1 MSYRP
6 RHSGFIVLIVMVII
20 VMLTLAGLAFV
31 LNLSLENQ
39 AVRVQGD
46 QQQLQQTLASG
57 VELMRGFLA
66 QSPAERQQAGGT
78 HQNSAVFAS
87 VSISPDASAVDDT
100 RFSILSPHDE
110 TDASSDVRF
119 GLQNESARLN
129 LSVLLDWEQDQPGA
143 ASQALM
149 QLPGMTEAIADAI
162 LDWIDG
168 DDTPRPAG
176 AEADYYVGRG
186 LPYEP
191 RNDVPAVLEELL
203 LVRDV
208 SRSSLFGTDTN
219 ANFRQDSDSAQTL
232 PSAGDMSSGQ
242 TPWARLLTLYSAEAN
257 RTFQGEPRIDLNQE
271 ELQPLHEQLT
281 QAFDQQTADFVIAY
295 RQFGPQTPPAD
306 QATALTTPA
315 SAASRAAVPSSRWA
329 AKPPRDRQ
337 AISLDLTQPGEYRI
351 ESILDL
357 IEARVFLPPEDPPDD
372 RLSRTTP
379 EPTSPA
385 PTDNLLDQPLEDL
398 LEIPLEDI
406 DEQTADPQ
414 PLQEIA
420 NPFADQRDQLRDY
433 LPQWFDL
440 TTTVDDDVIRG
451 RININQAAR
460 TILLGVPELE
470 ESLVDRILAARDGFS
485 TDAGDQY
492 RYPIWLYTE
501 GLVDLEQM
509 RLLEPYLTCGGDV
522 YRAQIVAFGESTRL
536 VARGEVVLD
545 ASVSPP
551 RQVYW
556 KDLGLLG
563 RGFTNAELGLQT
575 DLR

>member
-1 MSYRP
+1 MIHRR

-39 AVRVQGD
+39 AVHVQGD

-66 QSPAERQQAGGT
+66 QSPSARQQAGGT
-78 HQNSAVFAS
+78 HQNSAVFAA
-87 VSISPDASAVDDT
+87 VSLSPDSAASDDT
-100 RFSILSPHDE
+100 RFSILSPQDE
-110 TDASSDVRF
+110 TEASSEVRF

-149 QLPGMTEAIADAI
+149 QLPGMTEPIADAI

-168 DDTPRPAG
+168 DDTPRPSG

-208 SRSSLFGTDTN
+208 SRTSLFGTDTN
-219 ANFRQDSDSAQTL
+219 ANFRQDSDSRPTL
-232 PSAGDMSSGQ
+232 QAAGDTNSGQ

-257 RTFQGEPRIDLNQE
+257 RTFQGEPRIDLNQD
-271 ELQPLHEQLT
+271 ELQTLHEQLT
-281 QAFDQQTADFVIAY
+281 KAFDQPTADFVVAY
-295 RQFGPQTPPAD
+295 RQFGPQAPTVDGPSPS
-306 QATALTTPA
+306 ATAA
-315 SAASRAAVPSSRWA
+315 SGAPSGAAGSSSRWA
-329 AKPPRDRQ
+329 TKPPPDGQ
-337 AISLDLTQPGEYRI
+337 AVSLDLSQPAEYRI

-357 IEARVFLPPEDPPDD
+357 IEARVFLPPESQPDD
-372 RLSRTTP
+372 I
-379 EPTSPA
+379 
-385 PTDNLLDQPLEDL
+385 LLDESLEDL
-398 LEIPLEDI
+398 LEVPLEEI
-406 DEQTADPQ
+406 RELSEESQ
-414 PLQEIA
+414 PMREVP
-420 NPFADQRDQLRDY
+420 NPFADQRDQLRDD
-433 LPQWFDL
+433 LPPWFDL
-440 TTTVDDDVIRG
+440 TTTVDQDVIRG
-451 RININQAAR
+451 RVNINQAGR
-460 TILLGVPELE
+460 LILLGIPELD

-485 TDAGDQY
+485 SDAGDQY

-501 GLVDLEQM
+501 GLVDLQQM
-509 RLLEPYLTCGGDV
+509 RRLEPYLTCGGDV

-563 RGFTNAELGLQT
+563 RGFTDAELGLQT

>member
-1 MSYRP
+1 MSRRP

-39 AVRVQGD
+39 AVHVQGD

-66 QSPAERQQAGGT
+66 QSPAQRQQAGGT
-78 HQNSAVFAS
+78 HQNSAVFAA
-87 VSISPDASAVDDT
+87 VSIAPDSPTDDDT
-100 RFSILSPHDE
+100 RFSILSPQDE
-110 TDASSDVRF
+110 TDASSEVRF

-129 LSVLLDWEQDQPGA
+129 LSVLLDWEQDHPGA
-143 ASQALM
+143 ASAALM

-168 DDTPRPAG
+168 DDIPRPSG

-208 SRSSLFGTDTN
+208 SRTSLFGTDTN
-219 ANFRQDSDSAQTL
+219 ANFRQDNDSPRTL
-232 PSAGDMSSGQ
+232 SGAGDVSSGQ

-257 RTFQGEPRIDLNQE
+257 RSFQGEARIELNQE

-281 QAFDQQTADFVIAY
+281 EVFDRQTADFVVAY
-295 RQFGPQTPPAD
+295 RQFGPQDPPVDEATP
-306 QATALTTPA
+306 LT
-315 SAASRAAVPSSRWA
+315 SAALRSGGWSSRWG
-329 AKPPRDRQ
+329 AKTVPDDP
-337 AISLDLTQPGEYRI
+337 AIELDLSEPGEYRI

-357 IEARVFLPPEDPPDD
+357 IEARVFLPPEDTPSETVQESTSQAPADD
-372 RLSRTTP
+372 RLDQ
-379 EPTSPA
+379 A
-385 PTDNLLDQPLEDL
+385 LDDG
-398 LEIPLEDI
+398 LEIPLEELDGLAE
-406 DEQTADPQ
+406 DSQ
-414 PLQEIA
+414 PLREVA

-433 LPQWFDL
+433 LPQWFDR
-440 TTTVDDDVIRG
+440 TTTTDQEAIRG
-451 RININQAAR
+451 RININQAPR
-460 TILLGVPELE
+460 SVLLGVPDLE

-485 TDAGDQY
+485 ADAGEQY
-492 RYPIWLYTE
+492 RYPIWLLTE
-501 GLVDLEQM
+501 GLVELEQM
-509 RLLEPYLTCGGDV
+509 RRLEPYLTCGGDV

>member
-1 MSYRP
+1 MIHR
-6 RHSGFIVLIVMVII
+6 RHHSGFIVLIVMVII

-39 AVRVQGD
+39 AVHVQGD

-66 QSPAERQQAGGT
+66 QSPSARQQAGGT
-78 HQNSAVFAS
+78 HQNSAVFAA
-87 VSISPDASAVDDT
+87 VSLSPDSAASDDT
-100 RFSILSPHDE
+100 RFSILSPQDE
-110 TDASSDVRF
+110 TEASSEVRF

-149 QLPGMTEAIADAI
+149 QLPGMTEPIADAI

-168 DDTPRPAG
+168 DDTPRPSG

-208 SRSSLFGTDTN
+208 SRTSLFGTDTN
-219 ANFRQDSDSAQTL
+219 ANFRQDSDSHPTL
-232 PSAGDMSSGQ
+232 QAAGDTNSGQ

-257 RTFQGEPRIDLNQE
+257 RTFQGEPRIDLNQD
-271 ELQPLHEQLT
+271 ELQTLHEQLT
-281 QAFDQQTADFVIAY
+281 KAFDQRTADFVVAY
-295 RQFGPQTPPAD
+295 RQFGPQTPTVDGPSPS
-306 QATALTTPA
+306 ATAA
-315 SAASRAAVPSSRWA
+315 SGATSGAAGPSSRWA
-329 AKPPRDRQ
+329 TKPPPDGQ
-337 AISLDLTQPGEYRI
+337 TISLDLSQPAEYRI

-357 IEARVFLPPEDPPDD
+357 IEARVFLPPESQPDD
-372 RLSRTTP
+372 
-379 EPTSPA
+379 
-385 PTDNLLDQPLEDL
+385 DLLDEPLEDLLDESLEDL
-398 LEIPLEDI
+398 LEIPLEEISDLT
-406 DEQTADPQ
+406 EESQ
-414 PLQEIA
+414 PMREVP
-420 NPFADQRDQLRDY
+420 NPFADQRDQLRDD

-440 TTTVDDDVIRG
+440 TTTVDQDVIRG
-451 RININQAAR
+451 RVNINQAGR
-460 TILLGVPELE
+460 LILLGIPELD

-485 TDAGDQY
+485 SDAGDQY

-509 RLLEPYLTCGGDV
+509 RRLEPYLTCGGDV

-563 RGFTNAELGLQT
+563 RGFTDAELGRQT

>member
-1 MSYRP
+1 MIHRR
-6 RHSGFIVLIVMVII
+6 RHFGFIVLIVMVII

-39 AVRVQGD
+39 AVHVQGD

-57 VELMRGFLA
+57 VELLRGFLA
-66 QSPAERQQAGGT
+66 QSPSARQQAGGT
-78 HQNSAVFAS
+78 HQNSAIFAA
-87 VSISPDASAVDDT
+87 VSLSPDSAAGDDT
-100 RFSILSPHDE
+100 RFSILSPQDE
-110 TDASSDVRF
+110 TEASSEVRF

-149 QLPGMTEAIADAI
+149 QLPGMTEPIADAI

-168 DDTPRPAG
+168 DDTPRPSG

-208 SRSSLFGTDTN
+208 SRTSLFGTDTN
-219 ANFRQDSDSAQTL
+219 ANFRQDNDSSPTL
-232 PSAGDMSSGQ
+232 QAAGDTTSGQ

-257 RTFQGEPRIDLNQE
+257 RTFQGEPRIDLNQDD
-271 ELQPLHEQLT
+271 LRPLHEQLT
-281 QAFDQQTADFVIAY
+281 KAFDQRTADFVVAY
-295 RQFGPQTPPAD
+295 RQFGPQAPPDDGAPPL
-306 QATALTTPA
+306 ATAA
-315 SAASRAAVPSSRWA
+315 SGASSAAAGPSGRWGT
-329 AKPPRDRQ
+329 KPPPDGQ
-337 AISLDLTQPGEYRI
+337 TVSLDLSQPAEYRI

-357 IEARVFLPPEDPPDD
+357 IEARVFLPPESQPDD
-372 RLSRTTP
+372 
-379 EPTSPA
+379 
-385 PTDNLLDQPLEDL
+385 DLLDESLEDL
-398 LEIPLEDI
+398 LEIPLE
-406 DEQTADPQ
+406 EFSELSEGSQ
-414 PLQEIA
+414 PMREVP
-420 NPFADQRDQLRDY
+420 NPFADQRDQLRDD
-433 LPQWFDL
+433 LPRWFDL
-440 TTTVDDDVIRG
+440 TTTVDQDVIRG
-451 RININQAAR
+451 RVNINQAGR
-460 TILLGVPELE
+460 LILLGIPELD
-470 ESLVDRILAARDGFS
+470 ESLVDRILAARDAFS
-485 TDAGDQY
+485 SDAGDQY

-509 RLLEPYLTCGGDV
+509 RRLEPYLTCGGDV

-563 RGFTNAELGLQT
+563 RGFTDAELGRQN